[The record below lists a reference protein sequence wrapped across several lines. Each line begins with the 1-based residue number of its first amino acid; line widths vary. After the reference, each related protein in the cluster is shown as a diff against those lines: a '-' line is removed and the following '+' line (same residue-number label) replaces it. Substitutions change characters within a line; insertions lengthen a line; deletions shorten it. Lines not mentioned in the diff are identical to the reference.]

1 MRKKHLILTICT
13 ILCFMIIFT
22 SCRKAKENIVMNQ
35 NSTAELTKETA
46 KESSYY
52 ELLSPSNEVRN
63 VSSKTVKEIKSNMT
77 YEEIIKKLGMTKDI
91 GSGLFLAQYVVDNK
105 LNLIISFGNFNDK
118 CSLDG
123 DQLLKAAKSL

>member
-1 MRKKHLILTICT
+1 
-13 ILCFMIIFT
+13 
-22 SCRKAKENIVMNQ
+22 MNQ